1 MVEAIRGNEA
11 AEKEEDENKLLYSLQ
26 IIAEGSQGITPEDMF
41 NGIRMAQKLAIG
53 EIGAILSR
61 YVAIIIN
68 DDEFLDSNGI
78 NSCSFQVVIKRFL
91 KAREENDESFLRGFR
106 VIHRRAR
113 ASFDDPEIKRK
124 IQSFISKYK
133 SLKLA
138 RSYQHMINTMMAFW
152 TESINFE
159 SLINISRSVN
169 NAIANFTIAD
179 NTNRILA
186 IADPQHHND
195 IERHGG

>member
-1 MVEAIRGNEA
+1 M
-11 AEKEEDENKLLYSLQ
+11 
-26 IIAEGSQGITPEDMF
+26 
-41 NGIRMAQKLAIG
+41 
-53 EIGAILSR
+53 
-61 YVAIIIN
+61 
-68 DDEFLDSNGI
+68 
-78 NSCSFQVVIKRFL
+78 